1 MAAATKGTDAL
12 EDSLEKGVTAVAG
25 GLERGFRG
33 AKRALDVPSG
43 AALESLIEGS
53 DLPDLGEHDALG
65 ALATRL
71 DRESDLMRNVA
82 LRELT
87 RVAWGDRLAQTVAVF
102 AAIANLGL
110 AVVAVPGA
118 LVGGEHTGQRALL
131 VVAASIA
138 LFSGGLLVWIVARS
152 GSRRAVELARETL
165 ARAHA
170 TELRLERIALLLAT
184 READPKAFKAALA
197 RSFRMP
203 ARPAEEAGGGG

>member
-1 MAAATKGTDAL
+1 MVTATKETDAL
-12 EDSLEKGVTAVAG
+12 EDSLEKGVEAVAG
-25 GLERGFRG
+25 GLERGFSG
-33 AKRALDVPSG
+33 ARRALDVPSG
-43 AALESLIEGS
+43 AALESLIEGT
-53 DLPDLGEHDALG
+53 DLPELGERDALG
-65 ALATRL
+65 ALAMRL

-87 RVAWGDRLAQTVAVF
+87 RVAWSDRIAQTVAVL

-118 LVGGEHTGQRALL
+118 LVGGEHTGERALL
-131 VVAASIA
+131 VVSASIA
-138 LFSGGLLVWIVARS
+138 LFSGGLLVWLVARS

-197 RSFRMP
+197 RSDRAP
-203 ARPAEEAGGGG
+203 ARPAEEG

>member
-1 MAAATKGTDAL
+1 MVAATKEPDAL
-12 EDSLEKGVTAVAG
+12 EESLEKGVEAVAG
-25 GLERGFRG
+25 GLKRGFSG
-33 AKRALDVPSG
+33 AKSALDVPSG
-43 AALESLIEGS
+43 AALESLIEGT
-53 DLPDLGEHDALG
+53 DLPELGERDALG
-65 ALATRL
+65 ALAMRL

-87 RVAWGDRLAQTVAVF
+87 RVAWSDRIAQTVAVF

-118 LVGGEHTGQRALL
+118 LVGGEHTGERALL

-170 TELRLERIALLLAT
+170 TELRLERVALLLAT
-184 READPKAFKAALA
+184 READPKAFKTALA
-197 RSFRMP
+197 RSDRAP
-203 ARPAEEAGGGG
+203 TRHAEEAGAGG